1 MIISLFFHRQVLKKL
16 LQLGQVSCPKLSSA
30 RVIHRVASKM
40 SVDLEQFDKHQVE
53 LLNERCILVD
63 RDDRVLGSET
73 KKNCHLMS
81 NINKGLLHRAFSVII
96 FNSNNECL
104 LTQRS
109 DEKITFPGYYT
120 NACCSHPLYIE
131 EELEERDQLG
141 VKRAAQR
148 RLQIE
153 LGIDPKEV
161 PLEDITF
168 LTRFLYKAPSNTLW
182 GEHEV
187 DYALIIHKDLKLN
200 PQPNEVKSYK
210 YLARD
215 ELIPFL
221 GIFLCIIFFIF
232 VLIYLFHLKQKAKP
246 QKAIQ
251 LHHGSSWCSIISC
264 SSGGTIWINSIVS
277 RTPKKFINLIKVS

>member
-1 MIISLFFHRQVLKKL
+1 MIVSFFPPARRVLSNLLRLGRAHCTKL
-16 LQLGQVSCPKLSSA
+16 PSVRS
-30 RVIHRVASKM
+30 VHRVASKM
-40 SVDLEQFDKHQVE
+40 SVDLEQFDKHQVA
-53 LLNERCILVD
+53 LLNERCIVVD

-96 FNSNNECL
+96 FNSKNECL

-120 NACCSHPLYIE
+120 NACCSHPLFTE

-153 LGIDPKEV
+153 LGIDPKDV
-161 PLEDITF
+161 PVEDMTF
-168 LTRFLYKAPSNTLW
+168 LTRFLYKAASSNALW

-187 DYALIIHKDLKLN
+187 DYAIVIHKDLELD
-200 PQPNEVKSYK
+200 PRPNEVKSYK
-210 YLARD
+210 YLGRH
-215 ELIPFL
+215 ELLPFL
-221 GIFLCIIFFIF
+221 GRFHCFSFSIF
-232 VLIYLFHLKQKAKP
+232 V
-246 QKAIQ
+246 
-251 LHHGSSWCSIISC
+251 
-264 SSGGTIWINSIVS
+264 
-277 RTPKKFINLIKVS
+277 FILL